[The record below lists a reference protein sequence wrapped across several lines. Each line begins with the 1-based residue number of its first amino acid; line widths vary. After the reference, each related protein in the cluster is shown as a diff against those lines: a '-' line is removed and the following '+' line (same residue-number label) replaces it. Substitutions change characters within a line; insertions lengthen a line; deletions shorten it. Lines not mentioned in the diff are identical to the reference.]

1 MNTATTQ
8 SPAMM
13 RSREK
18 GRFVRIP
25 IISVVLMSAIMIV
38 GALTIPS
45 NPAASQS
52 EPTIAPPPAPSSGGS
67 RRIVIRFLTDSEF
80 PPFHYYDEEG
90 VLTGFDVDLA
100 RAICV
105 EAGTQCD
112 IRARPWG
119 ELLPALTRGE
129 ADAVIAAQRITPTL
143 VRDFEVTDRYFFTTA
158 WFVGLRGGERLPTTP
173 ERLERQRIAVAK
185 GSPHEAYLR
194 TFFRESAIETMDT
207 VEQARDAVRQGRAD
221 LVFGDGIGLIFWVN
235 GSLSQECCELRG
247 GPYFEPRFFGDGLAI
262 TVSRQDADL
271 KRLINRTLD
280 RLRRNG
286 RYEELMLR
294 YFPNRVF

>member
-1 MNTATTQ
+1 MTSTK
-8 SPAMM
+8 
-13 RSREK
+13 EE

-25 IISVVLMSAIMIV
+25 IIGLVLISAIMIV
-38 GALTIPS
+38 GLLMIPS
-45 NPAASQS
+45 GPASAQS
-52 EPTIAPPPAPSSGGS
+52 EPTIAPPPAPSSGGP

-112 IRARPWG
+112 IRARAWG
-119 ELLPALTRGE
+119 ELLPALARGE
-129 ADAVIAAQRITPTL
+129 ADAVIAAQRITTPL
-143 VRDFEVTDRYFFTTA
+143 VRDFDVTDRYFFTTA
-158 WFVGLRGGERLPTTP
+158 WFAGPRGGERLPTTP
-173 ERLERQRIAVAK
+173 ERLERKRIAVAR

-207 VEQARDAVRQGRAD
+207 VEEAREAIRQGRAD
-221 LVFGDGIGLIFWVN
+221 LMFGDGIGLVFWVN
-235 GSLSQECCELRG
+235 GSLSQECCELKG

-262 TVSRQDADL
+262 TVPQKDGDL
-271 KRLINRTLD
+271 KRLINRTLE

>member
-1 MNTATTQ
+1 
-8 SPAMM
+8 MM

-18 GRFVRIP
+18 GRFVRFP

-38 GALTIPS
+38 GALTIS
-45 NPAASQS
+45 SSPAAAQS
-52 EPTIAPPPAPSSGGS
+52 EPTIAPPPATSSGSS

-100 RAICV
+100 RAICL

-119 ELLPALTRGE
+119 ELLPALARGE

-221 LVFGDGIGLIFWVN
+221 LVFGDGIGLVFWVN

-247 GPYFEPRFFGDGLAI
+247 GPYYEPRFFGDGLAI
-262 TVSRQDADL
+262 TVPRQDGDL

>member
-1 MNTATTQ
+1 MQAVAVRCLAVT
-8 SPAMM
+8 P
-13 RSREK
+13 SREK
-18 GRFVRIP
+18 GRLVRTS
-25 IISVVLMSAIMIV
+25 IISAVLMSAIMIV
-38 GALTIPS
+38 GALTMPS
-45 NPAASQS
+45 GTILAQS
-52 EPTIAPPPAPSSGGS
+52 EPTIAPPPAPSSGS
-67 RRIVIRFLTDSEF
+67 ARRIVIRFLTDSEF

-90 VLTGFDVDLA
+90 GLTGFDVDLA
-100 RAICV
+100 RAICL
-105 EAGTQCD
+105 EAGSQCD

-119 ELLPALTRGE
+119 ELLPALARGE
-129 ADAVIAAQRITPTL
+129 ADAVIAAQRITTPL
-143 VRDFEVTDRYFFTTA
+143 VRDFDVTDRYFFTTA
-158 WFVGLRGGERLPTTP
+158 WFAGPRGGERLPTTP
-173 ERLERQRIAVAK
+173 ERLERKRIAVAK

-207 VEQARDAVRQGRAD
+207 IEEAREAIRQGRAD
-221 LVFGDGIGLIFWVN
+221 LVFGDGIGLVFWVN
-235 GSLSQECCELRG
+235 GSLSQECCELKG

-262 TVSRQDADL
+262 TVPRQDGDL

>member
-1 MNTATTQ
+1 
-8 SPAMM
+8 
-13 RSREK
+13 
-18 GRFVRIP
+18 
-25 IISVVLMSAIMIV
+25 MIV

-45 NPAASQS
+45 TPAAAQS
-52 EPTIAPPPAPSSGGS
+52 EPTIAPPPATLSGSS

-100 RAICV
+100 RAICL

-119 ELLPALTRGE
+119 ELLPALARGE

-221 LVFGDGIGLIFWVN
+221 LVFGDGIGLVFWVN

-247 GPYFEPRFFGDGLAI
+247 GPYYEPRFFGDGLAI
-262 TVSRQDADL
+262 TVPRQDGDL

>member
-1 MNTATTQ
+1 
-8 SPAMM
+8 
-13 RSREK
+13 
-18 GRFVRIP
+18 
-25 IISVVLMSAIMIV
+25 MIV
-38 GALTIPS
+38 GALIINS
-45 NPAASQS
+45 GPAASQS
-52 EPTIAPPPAPSSGGS
+52 EPTIAPPPAPSFDGT
-67 RRIVIRFLTDSEF
+67 RRFAIRFLTDSEF

-90 VLTGFDVDLA
+90 VLTGFDIDLA

-119 ELLPALTRGE
+119 QLLPALARGE
-129 ADAVIAAQRITPTL
+129 ADAVIAAQRITTSL
-143 VRDFEVTDRYFFTTA
+143 VRDFDVTDRYFFTTA
-158 WFVGLRGGERLPTTP
+158 WFAGPRGGERLATTP
-173 ERLERQRIAVAK
+173 EQLERRRIAVAR

-194 TFFRESAIETMDT
+194 TFFRESAIEALAT
-207 VEQARDAVRQGRAD
+207 VEEAREAVRLGRAD

-235 GSLSQECCELRG
+235 GSLSQECCELKG

-262 TVSRQDADL
+262 TVPRQDGDL

>member
-1 MNTATTQ
+1 MKATRTQ
-8 SPAMM
+8 GLAVTPSKK
-13 RSREK
+13 K
-18 GRFVRIP
+18 GRFVRSP

-38 GALTIPS
+38 GALIM
-45 NPAASQS
+45 NAVPAASQS
-52 EPTIAPPPAPSSGGS
+52 EPTIAPPPAPTSDGT
-67 RRIVIRFLTDSEF
+67 RRLLIRFLTDSEF

-119 ELLPALTRGE
+119 QLLPALAKGE
-129 ADAVIAAQRITPTL
+129 TDAVIAAQRITTPL
-143 VRDFEVTDRYFFTTA
+143 VRDFDVTDRYFFTTA
-158 WFVGLRGGERLPTTP
+158 WFAGPRGGERLATTP
-173 ERLERQRIAVAK
+173 ELLERRRIAVAK

-194 TFFRESAIETMDT
+194 TFFRESAIETLAT
-207 VEQARDAVRQGRAD
+207 VEEAREAVRQGRAD
-221 LVFGDGIGLIFWVN
+221 LVFGDGIGLVFWVN
-235 GSLSQECCELRG
+235 GSLSQECCELKG

-262 TVSRQDADL
+262 TVPRQDSDL
-271 KRLINRTLD
+271 KRLINQTLD